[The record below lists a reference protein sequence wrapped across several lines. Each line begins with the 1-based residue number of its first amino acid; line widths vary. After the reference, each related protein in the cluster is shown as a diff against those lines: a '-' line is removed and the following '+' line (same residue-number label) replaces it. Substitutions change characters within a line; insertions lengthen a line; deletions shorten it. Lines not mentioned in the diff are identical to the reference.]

1 MLKQGLRPAST
12 GAVTAGRERFGTGC

>member
-1 MLKQGLRPAST
+1 MLKQGLRPGST